1 MRRPCW
7 ICFCLACNIFGRLTA
22 TNSGRCRLQFK
33 PKRCHF
39 AKKKKTD
46 RKVLWGVFLILGAAE
61 ISLDLPLRIDCW
73 DQISPCGHSVGSS
86 IVDATAR
93 QSGPLTRTFL
103 QVQRGWMMKWS
114 ARKPHPHLQCN
125 TQLCLWSGVSPSRHK
140 ARDSEIA
147 NLASLLVILSPKISG
162 LDPCGGLLTILMV

>member
-1 MRRPCW
+1 MRHPCW

-22 TNSGRCRLQFK
+22 TNSGWCIWCRLQFK
-33 PKRCHF
+33 PKRCYF
-39 AKKKKTD
+39 AKIKI
-46 RKVLWGVFLILGAAE
+46 LWGVFLILGAAE

-86 IVDATAR
+86 IVDATAQ
-93 QSGPLTRTFL
+93 QSGPLTWTFL

-125 TQLCLWSGVSPSRHK
+125 TQLCLWSGVSPSRQK
-140 ARDSEIA
+140 VRDSVTP
-147 NLASLLVILSPKISG
+147 NLASLLEILSPKISG
-162 LDPCGGLLTILMV
+162 SDPCGGLLTILMV